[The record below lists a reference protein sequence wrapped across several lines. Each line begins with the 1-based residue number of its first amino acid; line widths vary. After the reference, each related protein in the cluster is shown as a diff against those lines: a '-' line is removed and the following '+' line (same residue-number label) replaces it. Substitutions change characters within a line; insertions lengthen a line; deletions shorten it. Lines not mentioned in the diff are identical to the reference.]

1 MSGTNLENGKKKIDA
16 VYFDYKRRSDPDF
29 RKALRRSVKQHLK
42 SQRAEAEAAEA
53 EQRRLLVLAVREAQ
67 DAGFPTDVEDKE
79 AYFMSEV
86 AQGEGLCQGGE

>member
-1 MSGTNLENGKKKIDA
+1 MEKKTDA